1 MKKVEI
7 ISPTILQT
15 NQKYKLQKIR
25 VAAYC
30 RVSTDSDEQL
40 NSYESQIKFYNQ
52 KISENPDW
60 VKVDIYA
67 DEGISGTQ
75 VKNRD
80 DFLRMIRDAE
90 DGKIDLILCKSIS
103 RFGRNTVDIL
113 KYIRK
118 LKSLKIP
125 VFFEEE
131 GINTMEMQGEI
142 LLTVLASLAQQGS
155 SNISSSSCQGNKM
168 KMMRGEPVGQ
178 YNVYG
183 YRYDKEIK
191 NFVIVEEEAEVV
203 KKVFEL
209 YTTGLGTGKVAK
221 KMNELG
227 YVTPEG
233 KKWRDTTVGDMIKNY
248 KYRGDLMQG
257 QSYTVDPIEHIRA
270 ENHGEKPFYY
280 AEEHHEGIIDKAT
293 WDYANELLQK
303 RRQKFNG
310 KYAPNKYSCRYPFS
324 SKIVCGYCGNT
335 YNRWSR
341 KIGKDKHDVVTWV
354 CSTKKQKKYG
364 RVVKTCDNYNYR
376 QETIENAFVK
386 VYSKL
391 CENNKIIIE
400 KLLNVLNDI
409 LSGNCYEKELQKLEN
424 QLSEY
429 KESLSNLVDLKL
441 KAKITEEIYDSKY
454 SEINSKIDEFVLKI
468 DEYKKMVVNEE
479 QVKNRI
485 DHFQRIFNSPDI
497 LKEFSESA
505 FEILVDKI
513 VIGKIEEDG
522 TKNPNY
528 IKFILNTGTELTDN
542 LPNDKRKK
550 KKTVVLGDKDVA
562 QNNVSYYGNG
572 EWFSWSTPY
581 GI

>member
-221 KMNELG
+221 KNE
-227 YVTPEG
+227 
-233 KKWRDTTVGDMIKNY
+233 
-248 KYRGDLMQG
+248 
-257 QSYTVDPIEHIRA
+257 
-270 ENHGEKPFYY
+270 
-280 AEEHHEGIIDKAT
+280 
-293 WDYANELLQK
+293 
-303 RRQKFNG
+303 
-310 KYAPNKYSCRYPFS
+310 
-324 SKIVCGYCGNT
+324 
-335 YNRWSR
+335 
-341 KIGKDKHDVVTWV
+341 
-354 CSTKKQKKYG
+354 
-364 RVVKTCDNYNYR
+364 
-376 QETIENAFVK
+376 
-386 VYSKL
+386 
-391 CENNKIIIE
+391 
-400 KLLNVLNDI
+400 
-409 LSGNCYEKELQKLEN
+409 
-424 QLSEY
+424 
-429 KESLSNLVDLKL
+429 
-441 KAKITEEIYDSKY
+441 
-454 SEINSKIDEFVLKI
+454 
-468 DEYKKMVVNEE
+468 
-479 QVKNRI
+479 
-485 DHFQRIFNSPDI
+485 
-497 LKEFSESA
+497 
-505 FEILVDKI
+505 
-513 VIGKIEEDG
+513 
-522 TKNPNY
+522 
-528 IKFILNTGTELTDN
+528 
-542 LPNDKRKK
+542 
-550 KKTVVLGDKDVA
+550 
-562 QNNVSYYGNG
+562 
-572 EWFSWSTPY
+572 
-581 GI
+581 